1 MQSVDTK
8 MKSAHWELS
17 KTVPTDFIDPVEAE
31 IRFVSDLYESWKLH
45 CKFQIIRHF
54 SPVKLQNKNWIEIY
68 LKVHGYTI

>member
-8 MKSAHWELS
+8 MESAHQELS

-31 IRFVSDLYESWKLH
+31 IGFVSDLYESWNLH

-54 SPVKLQNKNWIEIY
+54 SPVNF
-68 LKVHGYTI
+68 